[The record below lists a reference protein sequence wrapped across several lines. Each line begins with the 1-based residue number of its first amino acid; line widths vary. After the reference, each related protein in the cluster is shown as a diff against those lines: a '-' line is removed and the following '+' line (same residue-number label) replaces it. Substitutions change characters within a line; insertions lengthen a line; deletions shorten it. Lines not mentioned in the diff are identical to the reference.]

1 MSALGQKRTFAVQE
15 GMSALP
21 PKADIGWQRCQ
32 VRFVPIAD
40 IGFNSITSSPPASKW
55 RLEGCESISGMLPK
69 RCHRS
74 VAWCA
79 GASLPNIREID
90 VITPAQQNF
99 DRHVSASGRAPL
111 RRACRFPARSH
122 RALRPPDPRRGSGAV
137 RCLRPP
143 WA

>member
-1 MSALGQKRTFAVQE
+1 
-15 GMSALP
+15 
-21 PKADIGWQRCQ
+21 
-32 VRFVPIAD
+32 
-40 IGFNSITSSPPASKW
+40 
-55 RLEGCESISGMLPK
+55 MLPK
-69 RCHRS
+69 RCHRRS

-79 GASLPNIREID
+79 GASLPNNRVGAIREID
-90 VITPAQQNF
+90 VITPVQQSF

-111 RRACRFPARSH
+111 HRACRFPARSR

>member
-55 RLEGCESISGMLPK
+55 RLEGVKVLVGCFLKDATAPS
-69 RCHRS
+69 H
-74 VAWCA
+74 
-79 GASLPNIREID
+79 GA
-90 VITPAQQNF
+90 PALHC
-99 DRHVSASGRAPL
+99 RTSAK
-111 RRACRFPARSH
+111 
-122 RALRPPDPRRGSGAV
+122 
-137 RCLRPP
+137 
-143 WA
+143 